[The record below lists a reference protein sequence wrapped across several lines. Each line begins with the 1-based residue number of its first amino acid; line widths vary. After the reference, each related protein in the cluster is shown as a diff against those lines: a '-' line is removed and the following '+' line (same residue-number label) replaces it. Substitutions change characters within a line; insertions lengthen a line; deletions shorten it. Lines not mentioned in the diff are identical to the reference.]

1 MLLLLLGLLVPL
13 GAASVMGQ
21 TAPAGK
27 SEPAIQVPGEEAAPP
42 TKTDDEHPWSIAE
55 QFPGTLSPRDVV
67 EPEQLDSPRSLMWS
81 LARTLDAYREALI
94 AGGRTYSTHEHLN
107 WIQYRL
113 AQCFDLSDVAPQ
125 FQLAAATDAAVLLR
139 GILLR
144 VPMADWDTI
153 PDAKMIT
160 DMPLDQRP
168 TRFRFKNVPI
178 ELVQL
183 DSGDRSGEWV
193 ISQETREMASDAY
206 NRMAHLEPIG
216 GTVGKS
222 LHRLHFF
229 EPGWLIPSSLINNL
243 PIWTGHEI
251 LGQAIWQWTTTFVA
265 ILIVGGGLV
274 LVFTIMRRTLKRPIT
289 LTGRIVHFMYL
300 VLTGCGAAAFVDFLQ
315 YHIFLNGVVLEI
327 FIFAG
332 STIMMFA
339 FMLAILSLGVI
350 AAEIIIASPR
360 ISPRS
365 LDAALIRVAGRSISI
380 ILAAVVFFK
389 ILAQLGFSASTLLAG
404 AGVTGLAIAL
414 AAQDTLKNFFASLI
428 LLLERPFREGDWVRI
443 GTDVGTVEAIGLRS
457 TCMRISDGN
466 LIYMPNEVV
475 AHGRLENISRRPHT
489 RCEIAIGVTYA
500 TTPIQ
505 MKRAVEI
512 IRKILDEKT
521 TTPSEFEPRV
531 HFADFGDSALMIK
544 CTYWDVTTS
553 YSQSLAIS
561 HAVNLAILEQ
571 FTAEKIDFAF
581 PTMTINGIDKDFF
594 PI

>member
-1 MLLLLLGLLVPL
+1 MLLFWLLILS

-21 TAPAGK
+21 TATTGK
-27 SEPAIQVPGEEAAPP
+27 SEPAIQVPGEETAPP
-42 TKTDDEHPWSIAE
+42 TKTHDEHPWSIAE
-55 QFPGTLSPRDVV
+55 QLPGTPFPRDVV

-94 AGGRTYSTHEHLN
+94 SGGRTYTTYEHLD

-113 AQCFDLSDVAPQ
+113 AQCFDLSDVAPE
-125 FQLAAATDAAVLLR
+125 FQLATATDAAVLLR

-153 PDAKMIT
+153 PDAKMIA

-178 ELVQL
+178 ELIQL
-183 DSGDRSGEWV
+183 ESGDRSGEWV

-206 NRMAHLEPIG
+206 KRMAHLDPIG

-229 EPGWLIPSSLINNL
+229 EPGWLIPSSLVNNL
-243 PIWTGHEI
+243 PIWTGREVF
-251 LGQAIWQWTTTFVA
+251 GQASLT
-265 ILIVGGGLV
+265 
-274 LVFTIMRRTLKRPIT
+274 RPIT
-289 LTGRIVHFMYL
+289 LAGRVTHFVYL
-300 VLTGCGAAAFVDFLQ
+300 VLTGCSAAALVDFLQ
-315 YHIFLNGVVLEI
+315 YHVFLNGVVLEI
-327 FIFAG
+327 FAFAG
-332 STIMMFA
+332 STTMMFA
-339 FMLAILSLGVI
+339 FILAILSLGVI
-350 AAEIIIASPR
+350 AAEMVIASPR

-380 ILAAVVFFK
+380 IFAAIVFFK

-404 AGVTGLAIAL
+404 AGVTGLAVAL

-428 LLLERPFREGDWVRI
+428 LLLERPFREGEWVRI
-443 GTDVGTVEAIGLRS
+443 GTDVGKVEAIGLRS

-466 LIYMPNEVV
+466 LIYIPNEVV
-475 AHGRLENISRRPHT
+475 AHGRLENISRRPHI
-489 RCEIAIGVTYA
+489 RSEISIGVTYA
-500 TTPIQ
+500 TTPAQ

-521 TTPSEFEPRV
+521 NPPLSFAPRV
-531 HFADFGDSALMIK
+531 HFSAFGDSALVIE
-544 CTYWDVTTS
+544 CTYWDLTTS
-553 YSQSLAIS
+553 YSESLAI
-561 HAVNLAILEQ
+561 AQEVNLQILEQ
-571 FTAEKIDFAF
+571 FNAENIDFAF
-581 PTMTINGIDKDFF
+581 PTVTINGIDSDVFAKSANENT
-594 PI
+594 PRR